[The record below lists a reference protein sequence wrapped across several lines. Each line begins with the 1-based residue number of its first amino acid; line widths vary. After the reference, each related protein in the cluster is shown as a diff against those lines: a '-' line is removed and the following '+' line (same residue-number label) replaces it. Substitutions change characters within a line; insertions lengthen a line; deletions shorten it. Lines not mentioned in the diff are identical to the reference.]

1 MTLRAKADYKYVV
14 LWLFLF
20 VFFALGSELPLNA
33 CDAGDFVYEEFG
45 VRCQNIGVMIK
56 NLQAALKMN
65 MPNSVKM
72 QADISNEWV
81 SFYLSHGE
89 EPPASFTAVLPEIWK
104 ETMIFAG
111 QKIADLVFERTNPN
125 EADEACIVFDMLA
138 LEKNLTGAH
147 EAMHLWKSEIQKEV
161 GESVASATEWL
172 GLNLNAYI
180 QVSGLLAK
188 NYPVFEARR
197 ADFVNS
203 IKMEWQEVL
212 KAHESVQEVLARFTR
227 AKLVNKMLFE
237 YNRYKIMTFY
247 R

>member
-1 MTLRAKADYKYVV
+1 M
-14 LWLFLF
+14 
-20 VFFALGSELPLNA
+20 
-33 CDAGDFVYEEFG
+33 
-45 VRCQNIGVMIK
+45 
-56 NLQAALKMN
+56 
-65 MPNSVKM
+65 
-72 QADISNEWV
+72 
-81 SFYLSHGE
+81 
-89 EPPASFTAVLPEIWK
+89 
-104 ETMIFAG
+104 
-111 QKIADLVFERTNPN
+111 
-125 EADEACIVFDMLA
+125 
-138 LEKNLTGAH
+138 
-147 EAMHLWKSEIQKEV
+147 
-161 GESVASATEWL
+161 ASATEWL

-212 KAHESVQEVLARFTR
+212 KASESVQEVLARFTR